1 MAIDYKSIVED
12 LKNAVVGPVTDAA
25 KKLLADNKDAA
36 QFLEDRA
43 KRVAELGADY
53 IKASDDAGRKAVM
66 EQLEVVK
73 QSIQNE
79 ISQVAVNA
87 SAASR
92 ETFKNVMNVALGVV
106 LKALPIIVAAL

>member
-1 MAIDYKSIVED
+1 MAIDYAKIIDD
-12 LKNAVVGPVTDAA
+12 LKNSIVGPVTDAA
-25 KKLLADNKDAA
+25 RKLLADNKDAA

-53 IKASDDAGRKAVM
+53 IKASDDAARQTVM
-66 EQLEVVK
+66 DQLEVVK

-79 ISQVAVNA
+79 ISSVAVTA

-92 ETFKNVMNVALGVV
+92 ETFKNVLNVALGVV
-106 LKALPIIVAAL
+106 LKALPIIVSAL

>member
-1 MAIDYKSIVED
+1 MAIDYAKIIDD
-12 LKNAVVGPVTDAA
+12 LKNSIVGPVTDAA
-25 KKLLADNKDAA
+25 KKLLTDNKDAA

-53 IKASDDAGRKAVM
+53 IKAPDDAARQAVM

-79 ISQVAVNA
+79 ISQVAVKA
-87 SAASR
+87 SVEAKA
-92 ETFKNVMNVALGVV
+92 TFRNVLDVALGVV
-106 LKALPIIVAAL
+106 LKALPIIVAAI